1 MATMRRPRAEP
12 HTILVAQDDPIVRAL
27 LARVLR
33 GKGYTVL
40 EAADTAEAVRL
51 VRHYAGPIDLLL
63 ADLAMPGVAGPAV
76 VRALRQARPGMGVL
90 LLSGHPPE
98 IARAVAGLPPAVAFL
113 ERPCTEA
120 GVSETVSV
128 VLGTT
133 ADHAGPDAVETQK
146 GG

>member
-1 MATMRRPRAEP
+1 MAMMRRPRAEP

-40 EAADTAEAVRL
+40 EAADAAEAARL
-51 VRHYAGPIDLLL
+51 VGRYAGPIDLLL
-63 ADLAMPGVAGPAV
+63 ADLAMPELAGRAV
-76 VRALRQARPGMGVL
+76 VRALRRARPRMGFL

-98 IARAVAGLPPAVAFL
+98 IARVVAGLPPAVAFL

-120 GVSETVSV
+120 TVSKTV
-128 VLGTT
+128 CAALGAT
-133 ADHAGPDAVETQK
+133 ADAAVWDAGAAPEGA
-146 GG
+146 